1 MLAEYSALADS
12 SVSSFS
18 SLKPVVNPFPDVR
31 YNVFDPKPT
40 MPHHR
45 SDTVILLSL
54 VFPLARYVSCVTC
67 MRCRYVHNS
76 LVIFLILYV
85 FFSLQGGQ
93 KGN

>member
-1 MLAEYSALADS
+1 MLAEYSSLADS
-12 SVSSFS
+12 SASSFS
-18 SLKPVVNPFPDVR
+18 NLKPVVNPFPDVR

-54 VFPLARYVSCVTC
+54 VCPLARYVKS

-76 LVIFLILYV
+76 LVIFLILYS
-85 FFSLQGGQ
+85 FFSLARQGGR

>member
-1 MLAEYSALADS
+1 MGLTCEIVLSVAAREVMLAEYSALADS

-45 SDTVILLSL
+45 SDAVIYDLWSL
-54 VFPLARYVSCVTC
+54 VLHS
-67 MRCRYVHNS
+67 M
-76 LVIFLILYV
+76 
-85 FFSLQGGQ
+85 
-93 KGN
+93 